1 MIRVILLRL
10 VLGVRKLGNLV
21 VIQDGSI
28 PDIGGLPTLFAGDPG
43 IFGQGGKSVSGE
55 WRLRIRVSI
64 GASYPGNSLG
74 QPPAEDRVALI
85 SNTRRATRRS
95 RNLNKQQP

>member
-28 PDIGGLPTLFAGDPG
+28 PDIGGLPTLFAGGIPG
-43 IFGQGGKSVSGE
+43 SLDEEGSRFPENGACEYAFRSGQVTRGIRLASLL
-55 WRLRIRVSI
+55 LRI
-64 GASYPGNSLG
+64 
-74 QPPAEDRVALI
+74 ALH
-85 SNTRRATRRS
+85 S
-95 RNLNKQQP
+95 